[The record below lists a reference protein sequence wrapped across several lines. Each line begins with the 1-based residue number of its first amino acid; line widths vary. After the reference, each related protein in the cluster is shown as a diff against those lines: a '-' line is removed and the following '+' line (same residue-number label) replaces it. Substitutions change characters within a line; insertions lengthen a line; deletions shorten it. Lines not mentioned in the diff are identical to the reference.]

1 MNTLFQVCIVI
12 VTLALVVMAFA
23 AWRAVK
29 DFEKLSKKVA
39 LGIDEARRTNSEA
52 LQVIATLEE
61 VAQGL
66 KRGSAQFASI
76 GHRAANISSMILDE
90 IEPPARGAVAIARG
104 VKAGAAVLLG
114 RRARQLSTNLFNGG
128 NRNV

>member
-12 VTLALVVMAFA
+12 VTLTLVVMAFA

-66 KRGSAQFASI
+66 KRGTAHFASI

-114 RRARQLSTNLFNGG
+114 RRARQLSTHLFNGG